1 MKICLKPTDFIS
13 EYLTIES
20 VHEAEER
27 ETKRLQNADSQK
39 RETCRE
45 VPFLITAKFVMK
57 DAYPIRVRMKTKY
70 FIWPWR
76 EGANILDIITQKYFT
91 SMTTLLSV
99 FLLWLLLY

>member
-1 MKICLKPTDFIS
+1 MNCHINLYQVMKICLKPTDFIS
-13 EYLTIES
+13 EYLIVVCIES

-45 VPFLITAKFVMK
+45 VPFLITAKFVMT

-70 FIWPWR
+70 FIWP
-76 EGANILDIITQKYFT
+76 
-91 SMTTLLSV
+91 
-99 FLLWLLLY
+99 